1 MLSLYD
7 VYATVHDKCTC
18 KYFKSFS
25 IQGSHCTGKTGKIV
39 KSNSRQGK
47 HREYENFGKTQGK
60 HREFENF
67 GKTQGK
73 HREFENFT
81 MILKSNS
88 HLHSHA
94 AGRDCCKGR
103 WRPKYNYR
111 LCYYVHP
118 PGGWIYYFCFFR
130 RPMSDVR
137 CPMSGV
143 RRPMSG
149 VTHGFRSFKG
159 KVLEL
164 LSPNL
169 VCRLI
174 GSVACLGLL
183 LAVVPLLLT
192 E

>member
-1 MLSLYD
+1 MFQFLLP
-7 VYATVHDKCTC
+7 
-18 KYFKSFS
+18 SF
-25 IQGSHCTGKTGKIV
+25 QIV
-39 KSNSRQGK
+39 L
-47 HREYENFGKTQGK
+47 FCVC
-60 HREFENF
+60 
-67 GKTQGK
+67 
-73 HREFENFT
+73 
-81 MILKSNS
+81 L
-88 HLHSHA
+88 
-94 AGRDCCKGR
+94 GRDPHGINMSVVNKETNGTCTSGEIHLLG
-103 WRPKYNYR
+103 NYS
-111 LCYYVHP
+111 CSYYVHP

>member
-1 MLSLYD
+1 MFCDFSSSAVIASISNLSN
-7 VYATVHDKCTC
+7 VAMSPT
-18 KYFKSFS
+18 
-25 IQGSHCTGKTGKIV
+25 KI
-39 KSNSRQGK
+39 G
-47 HREYENFGKTQGK
+47 
-60 HREFENF
+60 
-67 GKTQGK
+67 
-73 HREFENFT
+73 
-81 MILKSNS
+81 
-88 HLHSHA
+88 HSLL
-94 AGRDCCKGR
+94 GI
-103 WRPKYNYR
+103 
-111 LCYYVHP
+111 YVHP

-137 CPMSGV
+137 CPASGV

>member
-1 MLSLYD
+1 MQFAITSGLNG
-7 VYATVHDKCTC
+7 TVIC
-18 KYFKSFS
+18 
-25 IQGSHCTGKTGKIV
+25 IV
-39 KSNSRQGK
+39 LHVK
-47 HREYENFGKTQGK
+47 HGCGN
-60 HREFENF
+60 
-67 GKTQGK
+67 
-73 HREFENFT
+73 
-81 MILKSNS
+81 
-88 HLHSHA
+88 
-94 AGRDCCKGR
+94 D
-103 WRPKYNYR
+103 YN
-111 LCYYVHP
+111 YVHP

-137 CPMSGV
+137 CPMSDV

>member
-1 MLSLYD
+1 MIMCVLLCYPVFIHMSQLLS
-7 VYATVHDKCTC
+7 
-18 KYFKSFS
+18 
-25 IQGSHCTGKTGKIV
+25 TG
-39 KSNSRQGK
+39 
-47 HREYENFGKTQGK
+47 
-60 HREFENF
+60 
-67 GKTQGK
+67 
-73 HREFENFT
+73 
-81 MILKSNS
+81 
-88 HLHSHA
+88 
-94 AGRDCCKGR
+94 
-103 WRPKYNYR
+103 RPISS
-111 LCYYVHP
+111 YYVHP

-137 CPMSGV
+137 RPVSGV

>member
-1 MLSLYD
+1 M
-7 VYATVHDKCTC
+7 
-18 KYFKSFS
+18 
-25 IQGSHCTGKTGKIV
+25 
-39 KSNSRQGK
+39 NSRSQVSPQTSQSELKAILSASLQEPDFPYSHGQHCGCCLHKQG
-47 HREYENFGKTQGK
+47 RGYEFSAVMSQSVT
-60 HREFENF
+60 R
-67 GKTQGK
+67 
-73 HREFENFT
+73 
-81 MILKSNS
+81 IA
-88 HLHSHA
+88 LH
-94 AGRDCCKGR
+94 K
-103 WRPKYNYR
+103 N
-111 LCYYVHP
+111 YVHP

>member
-1 MLSLYD
+1 MVNQHIENHGLGTSGVVGFDLGPLFQGQTRIAKGKSAYNSLIIMS
-7 VYATVHDKCTC
+7 TP
-18 KYFKSFS
+18 
-25 IQGSHCTGKTGKIV
+25 
-39 KSNSRQGK
+39 
-47 HREYENFGKTQGK
+47 
-60 HREFENF
+60 
-67 GKTQGK
+67 
-73 HREFENFT
+73 
-81 MILKSNS
+81 L
-88 HLHSHA
+88 
-94 AGRDCCKGR
+94 
-103 WRPKYNYR
+103 
-111 LCYYVHP
+111 
-118 PGGWIYYFCFFR
+118 GGGYIIFAFFAVR
-130 RPMSDVR
+130 CPMSVVR

>member
-1 MLSLYD
+1 MVDFPTIFNKKAALHIHH
-7 VYATVHDKCTC
+7 YACYVIRTA
-18 KYFKSFS
+18 
-25 IQGSHCTGKTGKIV
+25 
-39 KSNSRQGK
+39 NMAL
-47 HREYENFGKTQGK
+47 NFF
-60 HREFENF
+60 H
-67 GKTQGK
+67 
-73 HREFENFT
+73 
-81 MILKSNS
+81 
-88 HLHSHA
+88 
-94 AGRDCCKGR
+94 
-103 WRPKYNYR
+103 
-111 LCYYVHP
+111 YVHP

-137 CPMSGV
+137 CPASGV

>member
-1 MLSLYD
+1 MNTQAVVDLTQSL
-7 VYATVHDKCTC
+7 
-18 KYFKSFS
+18 
-25 IQGSHCTGKTGKIV
+25 
-39 KSNSRQGK
+39 
-47 HREYENFGKTQGK
+47 
-60 HREFENF
+60 
-67 GKTQGK
+67 
-73 HREFENFT
+73 
-81 MILKSNS
+81 
-88 HLHSHA
+88 
-94 AGRDCCKGR
+94 
-103 WRPKYNYR
+103 
-111 LCYYVHP
+111 
-118 PGGWIYYFCFFR
+118 GWIINQEKSELKPTQVFSSVGYEYHLDSALVKPTQERWLKLQDLCPPPWGVDILFLLFA
-130 RPMSDVR
+130 PSDVR
-137 CPMSGV
+137 CPMSDV

>member
-1 MLSLYD
+1 MVNRQEIMGCESVDMVRFDLGTLLQGQMRIAKIESAYNSLIIGD
-7 VYATVHDKCTC
+7 RDR
-18 KYFKSFS
+18 KSLARNLLVWSDLTFGPLL
-25 IQGSHCTGKTGKIV
+25 QGQMRTAK
-39 KSNSRQGK
+39 
-47 HREYENFGKTQGK
+47 
-60 HREFENF
+60 
-67 GKTQGK
+67 
-73 HREFENFT
+73 
-81 MILKSNS
+81 LKSAYNS
-88 HLHSHA
+88 
-94 AGRDCCKGR
+94 
-103 WRPKYNYR
+103 
-111 LCYYVHP
+111 LCP
-118 PGGWIYYFCFFR
+118 PPWGVDILFLLF
-130 RPMSDVR
+130 PPSD
-137 CPMSGV
+137 V

>member
-1 MLSLYD
+1 MPNKPNQHFE
-7 VYATVHDKCTC
+7 YAC
-18 KYFKSFS
+18 
-25 IQGSHCTGKTGKIV
+25 V
-39 KSNSRQGK
+39 KSLSR
-47 HREYENFGKTQGK
+47 
-60 HREFENF
+60 
-67 GKTQGK
+67 
-73 HREFENFT
+73 
-81 MILKSNS
+81 LP
-88 HLHSHA
+88 L
-94 AGRDCCKGR
+94 RDKQI
-103 WRPKYNYR
+103 
-111 LCYYVHP
+111 YVDLNQEVIMSTP
-118 PGGWIYYFCFFR
+118 LGGGYIIFAFFA
-130 RPMSDVR
+130 VR